1 MLYCVDDPL
10 WPLLQGVTGQY
21 TLRYKL
27 QEVVDGIL
35 GLAGNVTSEMNTAM
49 DLVDYAAIH
58 PLYLQVKSFICCA
71 AVSNMFGDLWLSMFV
86 AGVMSLVLI
95 MSMFAYIKRL
105 DELPARR

>member
-1 MLYCVDDPL
+1 MLYCVDGPL

-27 QEVVDGIL
+27 QAVVDGIL
-35 GLAGNVTSEMNTAM
+35 GLAGNVTSEINTAM
-49 DLVDYAAIH
+49 DLVDYAGIH
-58 PLYLQVKSFICCA
+58 PLYLQAKSFICCD